1 MNQIN
6 IPICSINA
14 GLGMTI
20 GHLLPCKSSPLL
32 QLYEIKNFTGI
43 TKVHRVRINNSKLQ
57 DIYLSLN
64 TTEYSE
70 YSEISNNIFSS
81 VWIGGGGV
89 ILMRLEA
96 IPNKQQ
102 FYFGLMKK

>member
-81 VWIGGGGV
+81 VWIGGGGG
-89 ILMRLEA
+89 
-96 IPNKQQ
+96 
-102 FYFGLMKK
+102 GLF